1 MSIGGSVSIVSFG
14 AILAFA
20 LHVST
25 PGFSWPAVGLILMAV
40 GVASLVLQLSALAR
54 QRDLVV
60 EQAARTVVVRP
71 PVQPVPVAQFAE
83 DEESPYFDGT

>member
-1 MSIGGSVSIVSFG
+1 MSIGGSVSIVSVG
-14 AILAFA
+14 AILALA

-54 QRDLVV
+54 QRELVV

-71 PVQPVPVAQFAE
+71 PVQPVAVVPAADGDE
-83 DEESPYFDGT
+83 DPYFDGT

>member
-1 MSIGGSVSIVSFG
+1 MSIGGSVSIFSFG

-25 PGFSWPAVGLILMAV
+25 PGFSWPAVGLIFMAV

-54 QRDLVV
+54 QRNLVV

-71 PVQPVPVAQFAE
+71 PVQPVPVAQLAE

>member
-1 MSIGGSVSIVSFG
+1 MSIGGSVSIVSVG
-14 AILAFA
+14 AILAIA

-25 PGFSWPAVGLILMAV
+25 PGFSWPAVGLILIAV
-40 GVASLVLQLSALAR
+40 GVVSLVLQLSALAR

-71 PVQPVPVAQFAE
+71 PVQPVPVARFAE
-83 DEESPYFDGT
+83 DEQDLYSDGT

>member
-1 MSIGGSVSIVSFG
+1 MSIGGSVSIVSIG

-20 LHVST
+20 LHVNT
-25 PGFSWPAVGLILMAV
+25 PGLSWPAVGLILMAV
-40 GVASLVLQLSALAR
+40 GVTSLVLQLSALAR

-71 PVQPVPVAQFAE
+71 PVQPVSAVQFA
-83 DEESPYFDGT
+83 DDGDDPYADGT